1 MVKTAF
7 LFLLMVLS
15 GISFVNAQEIAA
27 YKAELL
33 ISQGDTLPYRILY
46 PENFDESRQYPY
58 LLFLHG
64 AGERGRDNLAQL
76 THGSRLFAGEEF
88 RADYPAIVVFP
99 QCPSDSYWA
108 NVTVERDTMPFEFDF
123 QTGGAPTM
131 AMRLLLELVEE
142 QITKPYID
150 QKRLYVGGLSM
161 GGMGTFELLRRK
173 PETFAAAIA
182 ICGGDHP
189 DNAKKYAGTTSLWL
203 FHGEDDNVVPVEYS
217 RQMAAA
223 LEALGA
229 DMRFTIYPGV
239 KHDSWNNAFKEPEL
253 ASWLFSKEK

>member
-1 MVKTAF
+1 MVKSAF
-7 LFLLMVLS
+7 FLLLILLS
-15 GISFVNAQEIAA
+15 YLTFGNAQDMAS
-27 YKAELL
+27 YKAELF

-99 QCPSDSYWA
+99 QCPPESYWA

-123 QTGGAPTM
+123 QTGGAPTL

-142 QITKPYID
+142 QTTKPYID

-173 PETFAAAIA
+173 PGAFVAAIA

-189 DNAKKYAGTTSLWL
+189 ANAKKYADTTSLWL
-203 FHGEDDNVVPVEYS
+203 FHGEDDNVVPVKYS
-217 RQMAAA
+217 RQMAKA
-223 LEALGA
+223 LETLGA
-229 DMRFTIYPGV
+229 DLRFTVYPGV
-239 KHDSWNNAFKEPEL
+239 KHDSWNNAFKESEL
-253 ASWLFSKEK
+253 VPWLFSKEK